1 MLITAALAL
10 VLIGA
15 TLPAVVRQF
24 YPPLP
29 AKEPGARPGAVV
41 VLGAGR
47 QRDGQGYR
55 LNPTGLRRV
64 QAGLREAW
72 QRDLPIVL
80 SGGAED
86 RTPADLADSE
96 AAMMQQEVLRVWP
109 EARTHIEPTSRSTWE
124 NARNTAALLR
134 PLGVQSVV
142 LVTDRAHMP
151 RAILCFQR
159 HGLRVE
165 AVALESLPKP
175 AWAPS
180 AGALSQLPVIW
191 REWAALIWY
200 YLRYFW

>member
-47 QRDGQGYR
+47 QRD
-55 LNPTGLRRV
+55 
-64 QAGLREAW
+64 A
-72 QRDLPIVL
+72 
-80 SGGAED
+80 
-86 RTPADLADSE
+86 PADPDDSE
-96 AAMMQQEVLRVWP
+96 AAMMAQEVLRVWP
-109 EARTHIEPTSRSTWE
+109 EARTHIEPNSRSTWE

-134 PLGVQSVV
+134 PLGVKSVV
-142 LVTDRAHMP
+142 VVTDRAHMP

-180 AGALSQLPVIW
+180 AGALSQVPVIW

-200 YLRYFW
+200 YLRYFR